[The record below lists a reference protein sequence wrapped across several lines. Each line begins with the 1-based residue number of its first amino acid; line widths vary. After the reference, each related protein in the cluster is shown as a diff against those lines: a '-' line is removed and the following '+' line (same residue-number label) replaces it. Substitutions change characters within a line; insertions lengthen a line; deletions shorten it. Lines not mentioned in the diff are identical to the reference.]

1 MVNLLNNTPNQLTE
15 FRTKNQVK
23 INDDARGLYN
33 TNGQIKFNTSMLK
46 SSLCNYHDA
55 YILVKETI
63 DADVDNANKRV
74 KFKNYFP
81 SIDCIS
87 EINNT

>member
-1 MVNLLNNTPNQLTE
+1 
-15 FRTKNQVK
+15 
-23 INDDARGLYN
+23 
-33 TNGQIKFNTSMLK
+33 MLK